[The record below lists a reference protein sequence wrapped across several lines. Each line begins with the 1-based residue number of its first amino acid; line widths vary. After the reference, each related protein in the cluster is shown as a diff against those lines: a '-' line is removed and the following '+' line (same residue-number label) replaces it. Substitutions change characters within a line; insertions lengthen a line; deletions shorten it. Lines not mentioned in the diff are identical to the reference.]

1 MTAVPD
7 PTPTPAPYGDRSPA
21 PAAPERRSRNASA
34 AALSVVATLAV
45 VGALVGTALAVQV
58 VASAPEGGGVDFRL
72 LPRAAAAIAFTV
84 AAITVGSAAG
94 RATRA

>member
-21 PAAPERRSRNASA
+21 PAAPDRRSWNASA

-45 VGALVGTALAVQV
+45 VGAVVGTALATQV
-58 VASAPEGGGVDFRL
+58 VVSAPEGGGVDFRL

-94 RATRA
+94 RGTRA